1 MKSSKIR
8 AALNP
13 RRERGPDLDPRR
25 SPERPPE
32 VGADISSN
40 ELRLFGE
47 HSQAFSTRF
56 VDVVNL
62 RKHQPDISLSDRI
75 RDCRVLLD
83 REIVE
88 WLTL

>member
-13 RRERGPDLDPRR
+13 RRERGPDLNPRR

-32 VGADISSN
+32 VGADITSN

-47 HSQAFSTRF
+47 HSQALSILVGGCGKLASSADELVSSLPSTLLGGP
-56 VDVVNL
+56 V
-62 RKHQPDISLSDRI
+62 KISAGQ
-75 RDCRVLLD
+75 
-83 REIVE
+83 
-88 WLTL
+88 